1 MRNKTFKNIIC
12 SALFLAILASVLMTF
27 SAVMKPRK
35 SAGVNALEDPLTN
48 GVLAERDSS
57 IDVVFLGDSECYS
70 TFIPLKIW
78 NDYGITSYVCGTT
91 EQVLSYSYELLT
103 KTEKRQNPKTVVL
116 ETNTIFR
123 EVTNT
128 KAFINKAEGLFS
140 VFKYHDRWKNLQPKS
155 WRITKNKIYDER
167 SKGYLFNTTVN
178 AASPDGYMTP
188 TSDKEDIPAENVK
201 YVKKLRDY
209 CRKNGAELV
218 LVSVPST
225 KNWDYAKHNAISELS
240 NSLGIDYID
249 MNTIPNE
256 IPIDWKKET
265 RDKGDHLNYYGAVKA
280 TAYIGKYLESSGNF
294 KSKKDDPEY
303 AEWNRFAADF
313 FASTGSATL

>member
-1 MRNKTFKNIIC
+1 MKKVFRNIIC
-12 SALFLAILASVLMTF
+12 SVLFLSILSVLLMTA
-27 SAVMKPRK
+27 SAIMKPGKR
-35 SAGVNALEDPLTN
+35 AGVNSLEDPLTN
-48 GVLAERDSS
+48 GVLAERKNTV
-57 IDVVFLGDSECYS
+57 DVLFLGDSECYS

-78 NDYGITSYVCGTT
+78 NDHGITSYVCGTT
-91 EQVLSYSYELLT
+91 EQVLSFSYELLT
-103 KTEKRQNPKTVVL
+103 KAEKKQNPKTVVL
-116 ETNTIFR
+116 ETNTVFR

-155 WRITKNKIYDER
+155 WQINENKIYDER

-178 AASPDGYMTP
+178 AASTQGYMTP
-188 TSDKEDIPAENVK
+188 TDEKETIPTDNVK
-201 YVKKLRDY
+201 YVKKIRDY

-225 KNWDYAKHNAISELS
+225 KNWNYAKHNAIAELS
-240 NSLGIDYID
+240 ENLGIEYVD
-249 MNTIPNE
+249 MNTLQKE
-256 IPIDWKKET
+256 IPIDWKTET

-280 TAYIGKYLESSGNF
+280 TSYMGKYLEASGLFEN
-294 KSKKDDPEY
+294 KKNDPEY

-313 FASTGSATL
+313 YASAGDSAV